1 MSFAMT
7 KDEREAFLAALHVG
21 VISIAQKERAPLTVP
36 IWYAYTPGGEVTV
49 ITGRGSRK
57 VALITQAGG
66 FSLCV
71 QDEAPPYKYVAVEGP
86 VVAIEAAD
94 RERDTRSMARRYL
107 GFAGGDRYIEQNAAN
122 ASSEGDVL
130 IRMRPERWLTADYGK
145 AGD

>member
-21 VISIAQKERAPLTVP
+21 VISIAQGERPPLTVP
-36 IWYAYTPGGEVTV
+36 IWYAYSPGGEVT
-49 ITGRGSRK
+49 IMTGRGSRK
-57 VALITQAGG
+57 AALLAQAGG

-86 VVAIEAAD
+86 VVAIESAD
-94 RERDTRSMARRYL
+94 RERDKRPMARRYL
-107 GFAGGDRYIEQNAAN
+107 GVEGGDQYLAQNAAN
-122 ASSEGDVL
+122 ATEDGSVL

-145 AGD
+145 AGG